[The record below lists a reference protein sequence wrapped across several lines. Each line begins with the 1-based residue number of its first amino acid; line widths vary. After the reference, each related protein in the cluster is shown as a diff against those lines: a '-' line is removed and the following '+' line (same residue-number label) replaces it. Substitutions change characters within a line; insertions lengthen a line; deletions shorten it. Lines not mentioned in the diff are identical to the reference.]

1 MWSDTGD
8 SGATASLVADPVQRV
23 LSSLPA
29 VTLQAAFVLQATPT
43 TVRVP
48 GKLIRSILTFETYSA
63 FRVVFSNPKTKL
75 LCRLSSVV
83 AHNKVV

>member
-1 MWSDTGD
+1 MWCNTGD
-8 SGATASLVADPVQRV
+8 SGTTASLVADPVQRI

-29 VTLQAAFVLQATPT
+29 VTLQAAFVLQATPP

-48 GKLIRSILTFETYSA
+48 GKLIRSIWTFDTYSA
-63 FRVVFSNPKTKL
+63 FRVAFSKTKTKL

>member
-1 MWSDTGD
+1 MWCDTGD
-8 SGATASLVADPVQRV
+8 GCAPASLVADPVQRV

-48 GKLIRSILTFETYSA
+48 GKLIWTFETYSA
-63 FRVVFSNPKTKL
+63 FRVAFSKTKTKL

-83 AHNKVV
+83 AHNNVV

>member
-1 MWSDTGD
+1 MWCDTGD
-8 SGATASLVADPVQRV
+8 GCAPASLVADPVQRV

-48 GKLIRSILTFETYSA
+48 GKLIRSIWTFETYSA
-63 FRVVFSNPKTKL
+63 FRVAFSKTKTKL
-75 LCRLSSVV
+75 LYRLSSIV